1 MRSQIS
7 SNAPSRITVRF
18 AARFVRKPK
27 LQLQRS
33 CNAAQRKDRR
43 GIPRNTTGITGFV
56 GFFFLFFSLV
66 VSFCLPFFFFFLAL
80 YCQNI
85 VGMASND
92 GRVEA
97 RDCKVSWSRLIQP
110 TSIPWPHSALV
121 PSSNRVERALCR
133 CRRKRPSRSLHY
145 LLDLWLA
152 KPLPRLLRLLLL
164 LPAARLASPRLLPR
178 PSCSMQL
185 RFFWGAFGSG
195 WLAETWLSD

>member
-1 MRSQIS
+1 MHPRALLSGSQPAS
-7 SNAPSRITVRF
+7 FANPSCSCSAVAMQLSARIGGEYPGTRQGSLVLS
-18 AARFVRKPK
+18 V
-27 LQLQRS
+27 
-33 CNAAQRKDRR
+33 
-43 GIPRNTTGITGFV
+43 
-56 GFFFLFFSLV
+56 FFFFFFSLS
-66 VSFCLPFFFFFLAL
+66 SFRFVCRFFFFFFLAL